1 MSLPLFTNNA
11 ATALA
16 RGITPIDTILQLTPG
31 TGSYFPQPTGGN
43 YFMLTLVQINNPE
56 IAEIVKCINR
66 TGDYLTVERGQEN
79 TQPQIFNISDNVQLR
94 ITAQS
99 LNLFAQG
106 GGGSGGGAATQVV
119 EFTATQG
126 QTVFTIPFSYVPDN
140 YNLAVFVNGSK
151 QIIDVNYSESSS
163 TSIAFFTGLNVGDLV
178 EVIYNLPIAAGQIDA
193 SNILYDKGG
202 IGAVESTVQTKLQ
215 ESVSVKDF
223 GAVGDGVTNNYTA
236 FQNAI
241 AAIPATGGTLLIPTG
256 TYYLGTSGILISRS
270 NISIVGE
277 GMPLLNSSS
286 TALQGGTILQ
296 GTVVIDGDNINI
308 ENLGVDSG
316 TTFVNT
322 YHSGNGVDGL
332 AIHNVAQSGG
342 INTNIIVNNV
352 IGVAKLATSIADTSA
367 AVHAVLLESLQQVS
381 GNNIVGA
388 GGWFGV
394 VLKVSNSNFNGIY
407 GYNND
412 TIGVQLKSN
421 SYAPVSNVNISDVV
435 VVNSLAPR
443 CYEGFAIISEQTQL
457 HNVTASNI
465 TIDGVWTGGRID
477 CSASNPGYAIALN
490 NVSVTNSQ
498 SGIDV
503 RGPAYAVVINNLTV
517 WQPSSGY
524 GLSISADPVAGQT
537 PETVTASNIRV
548 AVTSASAGGVLFTA
562 SPSPAH
568 HVLNNINVADAG
580 GAIASNST
588 ININSQVTMGQSYG
602 TILGSNNPATLV
614 NGWAVAYSGQSVGV
628 IVKSGYTNGYGR
640 IKATSATSDTFL
652 QLQDGMVP
660 YNLEFYTTMTGLDAT
675 GKLSLVSVFV
685 SNTGAC
691 SLYPNRAT
699 YSTYSWFNLTDLRIP
714 TEIPATGG
722 V

>member
-11 ATALA
+11 STALA
-16 RGITPIDTILQLTPG
+16 RAITPPDTILQLTAG
-31 TGSYFPQPTGGN
+31 TGQYFPSPTGGN

-56 IAEIVKCINR
+56 VAEIVKCIGR
-66 TGDYLTVERGQEN
+66 TGDFLTVERGQEN

-106 GGGSGGGAATQVV
+106 GGGGGGGAATQVV

-163 TSIAFFTGLNVGDLV
+163 TSITFFTGLNVGDLV

-193 SNILYDKGG
+193 SNILYDQGG
-202 IGAVESTVQTKLQ
+202 IGAVESTVQKKLQ
-215 ESVSVKDF
+215 ESVSVLDF
-223 GAVGDGVTNNYTA
+223 GAIGDGTTNNYTA

-241 AAIPATGGTLLIPTG
+241 AAIPAAGGVLHIPAG
-256 TYYLGTSGILISRS
+256 TYYLGTSGLLISRS

-277 GMPLLNSSS
+277 GMPAIAPDDSHLI
-286 TALQGGTILQ
+286 GGTILQ
-296 GTVVIDGDNINI
+296 GNIVIDGNNINI
-308 ENLGVDSG
+308 SNFGVDCG
-316 TTFVNT
+316 TTFVNAH
-322 YHSGNGVDGL
+322 YSGNGIDGL
-332 AIHNVAQSGG
+332 VVHNVAQTGTL
-342 INTNIIVNNV
+342 NTNINV
-352 IGVAKLATSIADTSA
+352 SNVVGLAKLATSIADSTA
-367 AVHAVLLESLQQVS
+367 AVHGVLLESLQYVNGS
-381 GNNIVGA
+381 NIVGC

-394 VLKVSNSNFNGIY
+394 VLKVSNGNFSGIY
-407 GYNND
+407 GKDSD
-412 TIGVQLKSN
+412 TIAVQLKSD
-421 SYAPVSNVNISDVV
+421 SYAPVSDVNISNVYV
-435 VVNSLAPR
+435 TNTLAPR
-443 CYEGFAIISEQTQL
+443 TYEGFAIISEATQL
-457 HNVTASNI
+457 HNVTASNVN
-465 TIDGVWTGGRID
+465 IDGVWLGGRID
-477 CSASNPGYAIALN
+477 CSASNPGYAIALS

-498 SGIDV
+498 GGIDV
-503 RGPAYAVVINNLTV
+503 RGPAYAVVIDNLTV
-517 WQPSSGY
+517 WEPSSGY
-524 GLSISADPVAGQT
+524 GLSISGDPVSNQT
-537 PETVTASNIRV
+537 PETVTASNVRV
-548 AVTSASAGGVLFTA
+548 AVVSGSAGGVLFTA

-568 HVLNNINVADAG
+568 HVLNNINVASAG
-580 GAIASNST
+580 GAIGAKST

-640 IKATSATSDTFL
+640 IIASAATSDTFL

-660 YNLEFYTTMTGLDAT
+660 YNLGFYTTMTGLAST
-675 GKLSLVSVFV
+675 GQLSLVSVFV

-714 TEIPATGG
+714 TELPATGG
-722 V
+722 I